1 MLWLWPWLCR
11 DICNQPCEVFS
22 GIIRLL
28 QWLVLLITASV
39 VLIFSSALDSCC
51 KHLSFFFFLIAETKF
66 HIQTKLLGMHFSV
79 PSFSFISWV
88 EGKIQV
94 AVKRPNKKHW
104 AHLPLTHKYRH
115 TQNEVIRQ
123 GQRDA
128 KNRTKQQM
136 DSKRESLNYRQKVT

>member
-22 GIIRLL
+22 GIIRHL

-39 VLIFSSALDSCC
+39 VIFSSALDSCC
-51 KHLSFFFFLIAETKF
+51 KHLSFFFFSLIAETKF

-79 PSFSFISWV
+79 LSFPFISWV

-104 AHLPLTHKYRH
+104 AHLPLTHRYRH

-128 KNRTKQQM
+128 KNGTKQQM
-136 DSKRESLNYRQKVT
+136 GSKTESLNYRQKVM